1 MNDLRIGLSYGD
13 VLLVPRRSPV
23 DGRNDVDLSTSF
35 TPSVELETPLVAA
48 AMDTVTEAELAIELS
63 RAGGVGV
70 LHRFLE
76 PDDQAAQVERVTA
89 ADERVAAAVG
99 INEDYVARSD
109 GLVAAG
115 VDALVVDVAHG
126 HLERTLE
133 AVEQLR
139 ATFPNTDLV
148 AGNVATP
155 AGVEDLA
162 AAGADC
168 VKVGIGPGSHC
179 TTRKVAGAG
188 VPQLTAVD
196 DCATAAADLDVT
208 ICADGG
214 IRTSGDAVKALM
226 AGADTVMVGSLLAG
240 TEEAPGAVVEVDGT
254 RYKRSRGMATT
265 TAAEKRDD
273 KESEVRADEGVEA
286 LTPYKGP
293 VADVV
298 AEFRAGIQSGLSYCG
313 GHTIP
318 AAREKAEFIRV
329 APSAKAREGY
339 HADHDWEGVSVDS
352 EANALENGENVVDS
366 EANDGDG
373 EATAVDNGANDGDES
388 QVGDASAV
396 NDD

>member
-1 MNDLRIGLSYGD
+1 MNELRTGLSYGD
-13 VLLVPRRSPV
+13 VLLVPNRSPV
-23 DGRNDVDLSTSF
+23 DSRSDIDLSTPL
-35 TPSVELETPLVAA
+35 TPSVELDTPLVSA
-48 AMDTVTEAELAIELS
+48 AMDTVTEAELALELARS
-63 RAGGVGV
+63 GGFGV
-70 LHRFLE
+70 LHRFLTPE
-76 PDDQAAQVERVTA
+76 EQAQQVRQVKA
-89 ADERVAAAVG
+89 ADEQVGAAVG
-99 INEDYVARSD
+99 INEDYVARSAAV
-109 GLVAAG
+109 VAAG
-115 VDALVVDVAHG
+115 VDVLVVDVAHG
-126 HLERTLE
+126 HLDRALD
-133 AVEQLR
+133 AVESL
-139 ATFPNTDLV
+139 AEEFPDTDLV

-196 DCATAAADLDVT
+196 DCATAAEDLDVT

-226 AGADTVMVGSLLAG
+226 AGADTVMLGSLFAG

-265 TAAEKRDD
+265 AAAEDRDD
-273 KESEVRADEGVEA
+273 KQNNVSADEGVEA

-293 VADVV
+293 VAAV
-298 AEFRAGIQSGLSYCG
+298 AEEFCAGIRSGLSYCG

-329 APSAKAREGY
+329 ARSAKEREGF
-339 HADHDWEGVSVDS
+339 HADHDWEGVNVES
-352 EANALENGENVVDS
+352 EVTQVSDGGSGATV
-366 EANDGDG
+366 DGD
-373 EATAVDNGANDGDES
+373 D
-388 QVGDASAV
+388 
-396 NDD
+396 

>member
-1 MNDLRIGLSYGD
+1 MNDLRTGLSYGD
-13 VLLVPRRSPV
+13 VLLVPNRSPV
-23 DGRNDVDLSTSF
+23 DSRSNVDLSAAL
-35 TPSVELETPLVAA
+35 TPSIELETPLVSA

-63 RAGGVGV
+63 RAGGFGV
-70 LHRFLE
+70 LHRFLT
-76 PDDQAAQVERVTA
+76 PDEQAEQIRRVRDAGERVG
-89 ADERVAAAVG
+89 AAVG
-99 INEDYVARSD
+99 INEDYVDRS
-109 GLVAAG
+109 GALVEVG
-115 VDALVVDVAHG
+115 VDAIVVDVAHG

-133 AVEQLR
+133 AVERLR
-139 ATFPNTDLV
+139 AEFPAVDLV

-196 DCATAAADLDVT
+196 DCADAAEGLDVT

-214 IRTSGDAVKALM
+214 IRSSGDAVKALM
-226 AGADTVMVGSLLAG
+226 AGADTVMLGSLFAG

-273 KESEVRADEGVEA
+273 KENNVRADEGVEA

-298 AEFRAGIQSGLSYCG
+298 GEFCAGVQSGLSYCG

-318 AAREKAEFIRV
+318 EAREKAAFIRV
-329 APSAKAREGY
+329 APSAKEREGY

-352 EANALENGENVVDS
+352 KAAATGDPQS
-366 EANDGDG
+366 DG
-373 EATAVDNGANDGDES
+373 ESTNAPVES
-388 QVGDASAV
+388 
-396 NDD
+396 DD

>member
-1 MNDLRIGLSYGD
+1 MNDLRTGLSYGD
-13 VLLVPRRSPV
+13 VLLVPNRSPV
-23 DGRNDVDLSTSF
+23 DSRSDVDLSTTF
-35 TPSVELETPLVAA
+35 TPSVELETPLVSA
-48 AMDTVTEAELAIELS
+48 AMDTVTEAELAIALS
-63 RAGGVGV
+63 RAGGFGV
-70 LHRFLE
+70 LHRFLTPSE
-76 PDDQAAQVERVTA
+76 QAEQVARVKDAGEQVGA
-89 ADERVAAAVG
+89 AIG
-99 INEDYVARSD
+99 IDEDYVGRSAA
-109 GLVAAG
+109 LVEAG

-126 HLERTLE
+126 HMERTID
-133 AVEQLR
+133 AVERLR
-139 ATFPNTDLV
+139 EEFPETDLV

-196 DCATAAADLDVT
+196 DCAEAAEALGVT
-208 ICADGG
+208 VCADGG

-226 AGADTVMVGSLLAG
+226 AGADTVMMGSLFAG
-240 TEEAPGAVVEVDGT
+240 TEEAPGAVVEVDGM

-273 KESEVRADEGVEA
+273 KEENVRADEGVEA

-298 AEFRAGIQSGLSYCG
+298 EEFCAGIQSGLSYCG

-329 APSAKAREGY
+329 AASAKEREGY
-339 HADHDWEGVSVDS
+339 HADHDWEGVDVDS
-352 EANALENGENVVDS
+352 TAK
-366 EANDGDG
+366 
-373 EATAVDNGANDGDES
+373 AVDGSGSDGGSGNAAAE
-388 QVGDASAV
+388 GD
-396 NDD
+396 D

>member
-1 MNDLRIGLSYGD
+1 MNDLRTGLSYGD
-13 VLLVPRRSPV
+13 VLLVPQRSPV
-23 DGRNDVDLSTSF
+23 DSRSEVDLSTRL
-35 TPSVELETPLVAA
+35 TPGVELETPLVSA

-63 RAGGVGV
+63 RAGGLGV
-70 LHRFLE
+70 LHRFLTADE
-76 PDDQAAQVERVTA
+76 QAAQVKDVA
-89 ADERVAAAVG
+89 AAGEQVGAAVG
-99 INEDYVARSD
+99 IDEDYVARSAK
-109 GLVAAG
+109 LVAAG

-126 HLERTLE
+126 HMDRTVA
-133 AVEQLR
+133 AVERLNDE
-139 ATFPNTDLV
+139 FPETDLI

-196 DCATAAADLDVT
+196 DCATAAEELDVT

-226 AGADTVMVGSLLAG
+226 AGADTVMLGSLFAG

-265 TAAEKRDD
+265 AAAEERDD
-273 KESEVRADEGVEA
+273 KGADVGADEGVEA

-293 VADVV
+293 VATV
-298 AEFRAGIQSGLSYCG
+298 AEEFCQGIRSGLSYCG
-313 GHTIP
+313 GHTIEQ
-318 AAREKAEFIRV
+318 ARDRAEFIRV
-329 APSAKAREGY
+329 APGAKEREGF
-339 HADHDWEGVSVDS
+339 HTDDDWEGISVDS
-352 EANALENGENVVDS
+352 ETKRVAGSTGGPA
-366 EANDGDG
+366 A
-373 EATAVDNGANDGDES
+373 ES
-388 QVGDASAV
+388 
-396 NDD
+396 DD

>member
-1 MNDLRIGLSYGD
+1 MNDVRTGLSYGD
-13 VLLVPRRSPV
+13 VLLVPKRSAV
-23 DGRNDVDLSTSF
+23 DSRSDVDLSTTL
-35 TPSVELETPLVAA
+35 TPNVELENPLVSA
-48 AMDTVTEAELAIELS
+48 AMDTVTESELAIELS
-63 RAGGVGV
+63 RAGGIGV

-76 PDDQAAQVERVTA
+76 PDEQAAQVERVV
-89 ADERVAAAVG
+89 EEGEQVGAAVG
-99 INEDYVARSD
+99 IDEDYVARSEA
-109 GLVAAG
+109 LVEAG

-126 HLERTLE
+126 HMERSLD
-133 AVEQLR
+133 AVAALAE
-139 ATFPNTDLV
+139 TFPDTDLV

-196 DCATAAADLDVT
+196 DCADAADEAGVT

-226 AGADTVMVGSLLAG
+226 AGADTVMLGSLFAG
-240 TEEAPGAVVEVDGT
+240 TAEAPGATVEVDGD
-254 RYKRSRGMATT
+254 RYKRARGMATT
-265 TAAEKRDD
+265 AAAEKRDD
-273 KESEVRADEGVEA
+273 KEENVAADEGVES

-298 AEFRAGIQSGLSYCG
+298 SEFCAGIRSGLSYCG
-313 GHTIP
+313 GHTITG
-318 AAREKAEFIRV
+318 ARENAEFVRV
-329 APSAKAREGY
+329 AASAKEREGY

-352 EANALENGENVVDS
+352 EAVEDGVENAI
-366 EANDGDG
+366 
-373 EATAVDNGANDGDES
+373 ES
-388 QVGDASAV
+388 
-396 NDD
+396 DD

>member
-1 MNDLRIGLSYGD
+1 MNDLRTGLSYGD
-13 VLLVPRRSPV
+13 VLLVPNRSPV
-23 DGRNDVDLSTSF
+23 DSRSDVDLSTTF
-35 TPSVELETPLVAA
+35 TPSVELETPLVSA
-48 AMDTVTEAELAIELS
+48 AMDTVTEAELAIALS
-63 RAGGVGV
+63 RAGGFGV
-70 LHRFLE
+70 LHRFLTPSE
-76 PDDQAAQVERVTA
+76 QAEQVARVKDAGEQVGA
-89 ADERVAAAVG
+89 AIG
-99 INEDYVARSD
+99 IDEDYVGRSAA
-109 GLVAAG
+109 LVEAG

-126 HLERTLE
+126 HMERTID
-133 AVEQLR
+133 AVERLR
-139 ATFPNTDLV
+139 EEFPETDLV

-196 DCATAAADLDVT
+196 DCAEAAEALEVT
-208 ICADGG
+208 VCADGG

-226 AGADTVMVGSLLAG
+226 AGADTVMMGSLFAG

-273 KESEVRADEGVEA
+273 KEENVRADEGVEA

-298 AEFRAGIQSGLSYCG
+298 EEFCAGIQSGLSYCG

-329 APSAKAREGY
+329 AASAKEREGY
-339 HADHDWEGVSVDS
+339 HADHDWEGVDVDS
-352 EANALENGENVVDS
+352 TAK
-366 EANDGDG
+366 
-373 EATAVDNGANDGDES
+373 AVDGSGSDGGSGNAAAE
-388 QVGDASAV
+388 GD
-396 NDD
+396 D

>member
-1 MNDLRIGLSYGD
+1 MNELRTGLSYGD
-13 VLLVPRRSPV
+13 VLLVPNRSPV
-23 DGRNDVDLSTSF
+23 DSRSDIDLSTPL
-35 TPSVELETPLVAA
+35 TPSVELDTPLVSA
-48 AMDTVTEAELAIELS
+48 AMDTVTEAELALELARS
-63 RAGGVGV
+63 GGFGV
-70 LHRFLE
+70 LHRFLTPE
-76 PDDQAAQVERVTA
+76 EQAQQVKQVKA
-89 ADERVAAAVG
+89 ADEQVGAAVG
-99 INEDYVARSD
+99 INEDYVARSAAV
-109 GLVAAG
+109 VAAG
-115 VDALVVDVAHG
+115 VDVLVVDVAHG
-126 HLERTLE
+126 HLDRALD
-133 AVEQLR
+133 AVETL
-139 ATFPNTDLV
+139 AEEFPDTDLV

-196 DCATAAADLDVT
+196 DCATAAEDLDVT

-226 AGADTVMVGSLLAG
+226 AGADTVMLGSLFAG

-265 TAAEKRDD
+265 AAAEDRDD
-273 KESEVRADEGVEA
+273 KQNNVSADEGVEA

-293 VADVV
+293 VAAV
-298 AEFRAGIQSGLSYCG
+298 AEEFCAGIRSGLSYCG

-329 APSAKAREGY
+329 ARSAKEREGF
-339 HADHDWEGVSVDS
+339 HADHDWEGVNVES
-352 EANALENGENVVDS
+352 EV
-366 EANDGDG
+366 
-373 EATAVDNGANDGDES
+373 T
-388 QVGDASAV
+388 QVGDGGSGATV
-396 NDD
+396 DGDD